1 MLECLFDHHNHYG
14 MKAKDLA
21 FLVTFIGA
29 IVIVA
34 AVVIAI
40 GECLTH

>member
-1 MLECLFDHHNHYG
+1 

-40 GECLTH
+40 GEWLTH